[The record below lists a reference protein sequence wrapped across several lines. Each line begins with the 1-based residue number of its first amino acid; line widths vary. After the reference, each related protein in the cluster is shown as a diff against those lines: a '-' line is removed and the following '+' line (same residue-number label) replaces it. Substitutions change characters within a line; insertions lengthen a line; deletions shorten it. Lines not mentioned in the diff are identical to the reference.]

1 MAPSTTEGEDGDVAN
16 GFVGNVGVTLA
27 VALTGVS
34 AAGSVG
40 TVTHGGAVVDI
51 TGSAA
56 TGNVEAVGHN
66 HLIALTGVNAT
77 GSAGDVIAVYWKPID
92 DTQTPSWQNIS
103 NPQTPGWSDV
113 SNEQTVTWEEV
124 VT

>member
-1 MAPSTTEGEDGDVAN
+1 VSVAER
-16 GFVGNVGVTLA
+16 TL
-27 VALTGVS
+27 
-34 AAGSVG
+34 
-40 TVTHGGAVVDI
+40 
-51 TGSAA
+51 
-56 TGNVEAVGHN
+56 
-66 HLIALTGVNAT
+66 ALTGVNAI
-77 GSAGDVIAVYWKPID
+77 GSVGDVIAVYWKIID